1 MAFFVAYM
9 CHTTYLCIRFSEYSG
24 VTIHFQ
30 DMGSQLELF
39 PCGKLGF
46 NERCGKLSSTP
57 LRRSAASRGER
68 IRLRNRVMTARLYY
82 WREIMRRRL
91 DDVMI
96 ILAETSSSSTSVPS
110 TTPGLN
116 APTSSNGSAAP
127 MPLSA
132 SSAVCFPAGMVT
144 LYIVYKI
151 GCIYNLIDFEPVR
164 SLLRSAPRSSE

>member
-1 MAFFVAYM
+1 
-9 CHTTYLCIRFSEYSG
+9 
-24 VTIHFQ
+24 
-30 DMGSQLELF
+30 MGSQLELF

-96 ILAETSSSSTSVPS
+96 ILAENEFFVDERTINNAC
-110 TTPGLN
+110 LN

-132 SSAVCFPAGMVT
+132 SSAVCFPAGN
-144 LYIVYKI
+144 
-151 GCIYNLIDFEPVR
+151 GNLIYC
-164 SLLRSAPRSSE
+164 L

>member
-1 MAFFVAYM
+1 
-9 CHTTYLCIRFSEYSG
+9 
-24 VTIHFQ
+24 
-30 DMGSQLELF
+30 MGSQLELF

-96 ILAETSSSSTSVPS
+96 KSIRPPGRHHDRRPVSRHDCRERYIGFRYGQLRQYALAGGIHRP
-110 TTPGLN
+110 PAAGLH
-116 APTSSNGSAAP
+116 
-127 MPLSA
+127 
-132 SSAVCFPAGMVT
+132 
-144 LYIVYKI
+144 
-151 GCIYNLIDFEPVR
+151 
-164 SLLRSAPRSSE
+164 

>member
-1 MAFFVAYM
+1 
-9 CHTTYLCIRFSEYSG
+9 
-24 VTIHFQ
+24 
-30 DMGSQLELF
+30 MGSQLELF

-96 ILAETSSSSTSVPS
+96 ILAENEFFVDERTINNAWLECADFFEWLCSTHATVRQ
-110 TTPGLN
+110 LRR
-116 APTSSNGSAAP
+116 
-127 MPLSA
+127 M
-132 SSAVCFPAGMVT
+132 FPQLEMVT

>member
-1 MAFFVAYM
+1 
-9 CHTTYLCIRFSEYSG
+9 
-24 VTIHFQ
+24 
-30 DMGSQLELF
+30 MGSQLELF

-96 ILAETSSSSTSVPS
+96 ILAENEFFVDERTIN
-110 TTPGLN
+110 N
-116 APTSSNGSAAP
+116 AWLECADFFEWLCQHPCHCPPAP
-127 MPLSA
+127 PYVSQLE
-132 SSAVCFPAGMVT
+132 MVT

-151 GCIYNLIDFEPVR
+151 GYIYNFIDFEPVR
-164 SLLRSAPRSSE
+164 PLLWPAPRSSE

>member
-1 MAFFVAYM
+1 MRVRQFFVSDS
-9 CHTTYLCIRFSEYSG
+9 HFLYLCIRFSEYSG
-24 VTIHFQ
+24 VTPFFQ

-96 ILAETSSSSTSVPS
+96 ILAENEFFVDERTINNAWLECADFFEWLCSTHATVRQLRRMFPS
-110 TTPGLN
+110 W
-116 APTSSNGSAAP
+116 
-127 MPLSA
+127 
-132 SSAVCFPAGMVT
+132 
-144 LYIVYKI
+144 KW
-151 GCIYNLIDFEPVR
+151 
-164 SLLRSAPRSSE
+164 

>member
-1 MAFFVAYM
+1 
-9 CHTTYLCIRFSEYSG
+9 
-24 VTIHFQ
+24 
-30 DMGSQLELF
+30 MGSQLELF

-96 ILAETSSSSTSVPS
+96 ILAENEFFVDERTINNAWLEHADFFEWLCSTHVTVRQLRRMFPS
-110 TTPGLN
+110 W
-116 APTSSNGSAAP
+116 
-127 MPLSA
+127 
-132 SSAVCFPAGMVT
+132 
-144 LYIVYKI
+144 KW
-151 GCIYNLIDFEPVR
+151 
-164 SLLRSAPRSSE
+164 